1 MVKRT
6 VAQAAETRDNI
17 LRVAG
22 ELFARKGYRDT
33 TVTEIAEAAGATKGA
48 LFHHFTSKEELFTE
62 IWRQLQLD
70 MDVEARAAAL
80 AAIDRKDAFAAF
92 LAGSRVYLEWAS
104 RPDYQRIVLIDG
116 PSVLGPAR
124 WHELEFDLGR
134 ASLVAGTTFLASKG
148 HFPMALAEPAALML
162 QASLN
167 AAAYAQSLGKLG
179 ITREE
184 YLDTFERLL
193 RGLR

>member
-1 MVKRT
+1 MAKSPSS
-6 VAQAAETRDNI
+6 QAAETRSAI
-17 LRVAG
+17 VAAART
-22 ELFARKGYRDT
+22 LFAERGYAQT
-33 TVTEIAEAAGATKGA
+33 TVADIVAAADVTKGA
-48 LFHHFTSKEELFTE
+48 LFHYFKSKDELFIE

-70 MDVEARAAAL
+70 MDAEARAAAF
-80 AAIDRKDAFAAF
+80 AAIDRSDVFAAF
-92 LAGSRVYLEWAS
+92 LAGSRVYLDWAS
-104 RPDYQRIVLIDG
+104 RPDYQRIVLVDG

-134 ASLVAGTTFLASKG
+134 ASLVAGTTFIASKG
-148 HFPMALAEPAALML
+148 HFPAALAEPAALML

-167 AAAYAQSLGKLG
+167 AAAYALSLGKLG
-179 ITREE
+179 ITREQ